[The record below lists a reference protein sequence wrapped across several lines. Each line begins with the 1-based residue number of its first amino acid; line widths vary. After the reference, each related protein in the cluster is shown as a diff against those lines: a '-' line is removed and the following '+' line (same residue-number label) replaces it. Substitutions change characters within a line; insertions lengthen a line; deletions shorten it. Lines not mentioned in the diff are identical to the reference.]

1 MNKDNLFWGVVFF
14 NGSDLYFNAGVLG
27 WHRMLVL

>member
-14 NGSDLYFNAGVLG
+14 NGSDLYFNAECWDGTG
-27 WHRMLVL
+27 C